1 MKFKTILGA
10 LAVVV
15 MLPMAGHCQPY
26 SRTPPP
32 QYQPIPV
39 RCNPTFTISRP
50 DRKWC
55 ANGTTTIG
63 GSSTITCSGVRDNP
77 ESTLDYMLRTF

>member
-26 SRTPPP
+26 SRTQPP
-32 QYQPIPV
+32 QYQPIPYGQ
-39 RCNPTFTISRP
+39 PYFYYFAPRP
-50 DRKWC
+50 EVVRKWD
-55 ANGTTTIG
+55 NYNRWLQHDYLLR
-63 GSSTITCSGVRDNP
+63 SPYNP